1 MPEMP
6 MVRASESR
14 QGIESYGVKEEYLDG
29 LECQRSGS
37 QGVTIRLGA
46 NGQGV
51 AVSYDYGVND
61 KMGYLWSGCQ

>member
-1 MPEMP
+1 MAYAATGLG
-6 MVRASESR
+6 VRVS
-14 QGIESYGVKEEYLDG
+14 
-29 LECQRSGS
+29 
-37 QGVTIRLGA
+37 TIRVGV